1 MEYGVLNLLNEED
14 PRITV
19 IMDCKGTTAIG
30 FPVSMM
36 KTCAKLVQDNYPTRL
51 AALFAVNLPP
61 VVRVVANA
69 ITQVG
74 YYYLASTVLFY
85 NKKCSG

>member
-1 MEYGVLNLLNEED
+1 MLHLVNDAD

-30 FPVSMM
+30 FPLQMM
-36 KTCAKLVQDNYPTRL
+36 KTCAVLVQDNYPTRL

-61 VVRVVANA
+61 VVRVLANA
-69 ITQVG
+69 VIQV
-74 YYYLASTVLFY
+74 
-85 NKKCSG
+85 